1 MLSWSWK
8 PRWVADAPYC
18 FEIFLPGKPKI
29 EILLPGKPKIEILL
43 SSQPKIICPLQTPA
57 TAFWVYCGTYTAVQ
71 LPQNF
76 RLHTSVACQKLQ
88 EGDSASLSRTITKE
102 EVLQYAELTGDF
114 NPVHLGDDKSDGVV
128 HGALLLGLVSGLVA
142 SRLPGP
148 GTQLAGIQARFPRP
162 CAVGTG
168 VIVTVTL
175 GKVRKLTPVRFTV
188 VDFWSRSFYLWN
200 SFLIYFS

>member
-1 MLSWSWK
+1 MLTTALRSFCLASQSLK
-8 PRWVADAPYC
+8 GSCLTSQRLRITCLANQRLTVHYKH
-18 FEIFLPGKPKI
+18 LP
-29 EILLPGKPKIEILL
+29 LPLG
-43 SSQPKIICPLQTPA
+43 
-57 TAFWVYCGTYTAVQ
+57 
-71 LPQNF
+71 
-76 RLHTSVACQKLQ
+76 LHTSGACQKLQ

-162 CAVGTG
+162 CKVGTG

-188 VDFWSRSFYLWN
+188 VDFWSRETLVEGEAAA
-200 SFLIYFS
+200 FLTPEQLKAEH

>member
-1 MLSWSWK
+1 LRSSCLASQRSRSSFLASLSLRSS
-8 PRWVADAPYC
+8 
-18 FEIFLPGKPKI
+18 
-29 EILLPGKPKIEILL
+29 LLG
-43 SSQPKIICPLQTPA
+43 SSQRLT
-57 TAFWVYCGTYTAVQ
+57 VYCNH
-71 LPQNF
+71 LPP
-76 RLHTSVACQKLQ
+76 LHTSAACQKLQ

-188 VDFWSRSFYLWN
+188 VDFWSRETLVEGEAAA
-200 SFLIYFS
+200 FLTPQQLKAEH

>member
-1 MLSWSWK
+1 MLTAALRGSCLASQCQRATYLN
-8 PRWVADAPYC
+8 PR
-18 FEIFLPGKPKI
+18 L
-29 EILLPGKPKIEILL
+29 
-43 SSQPKIICPLQTPA
+43 
-57 TAFWVYCGTYTAVQ
+57 
-71 LPQNF
+71 
-76 RLHTSVACQKLQ
+76 RLHASATCQKLQ

-102 EVLQYAELTGDF
+102 EVIQYAELTGDF
-114 NPVHLGDDKSDGVV
+114 NPVHLGDDESNGVV

-175 GKVRKLTPVRFTV
+175 GKVRKLTPVRFSV
-188 VDFWSRSFYLWN
+188 VDFWSRETLVEGEAAAYLTPQQ
-200 SFLIYFS
+200 LKAEH

>member
-1 MLSWSWK
+1 M
-8 PRWVADAPYC
+8 
-18 FEIFLPGKPKI
+18 
-29 EILLPGKPKIEILL
+29 
-43 SSQPKIICPLQTPA
+43 
-57 TAFWVYCGTYTAVQ
+57 
-71 LPQNF
+71 
-76 RLHTSVACQKLQ
+76 
-88 EGDSASLSRTITKE
+88 
-102 EVLQYAELTGDF
+102 LQYAELTGDF
-114 NPVHLGDDKSDGVV
+114 NPVHLGDDKSEGVV

-188 VDFWSRSFYLWN
+188 VDFWSRSFY
-200 SFLIYFS
+200 F